1 MEVRV
6 GVGRGC
12 PDLTCR
18 RHLPLVSPP
27 PVGLLRTS
35 HISAP
40 GFERTRRFVAEFS
53 HHGGLGGVRVS
64 LPRPSWRRKRQA
76 HAPGPRFSS
85 SRRITAALELQLVA
99 AGTEGDCPRPGGRRI
114 LPRPRHGRRLPPRR
128 PRVFLTG
135 LTHGG
140 AGSRLLEWG
149 AGAPR
154 RRHRPA
160 GAVVTQRGWGAG
172 R

>member
-1 MEVRV
+1 M
-6 GVGRGC
+6 GRGC

-40 GFERTRRFVAEFS
+40 GFERTRRYVAEFS

-128 PRVFLTG
+128 PRVILTG